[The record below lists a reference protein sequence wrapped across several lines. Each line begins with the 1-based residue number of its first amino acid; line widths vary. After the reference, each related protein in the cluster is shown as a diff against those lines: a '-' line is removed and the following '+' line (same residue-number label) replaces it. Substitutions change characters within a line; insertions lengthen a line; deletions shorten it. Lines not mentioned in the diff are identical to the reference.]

1 MNRFSFERNSS
12 DDAWFKAGT
21 LDVTTTVLVTA
32 ICASSFLVFAISPKL
47 LAPLV
52 LDPIAVRSGQ
62 IWRVFTWPFVNQ
74 PELFAV
80 LTLAVFYMFG
90 RELERIIGRIKFA
103 WMLGFLIVVPGFAA
117 IVLYKPIFGLQ
128 HVEIAVFLIFVM
140 LNPMARSFFNIP
152 LWVLGAVFLAINV
165 LQLVGLRDW
174 NQLAFQAIVL
184 GTALL
189 CMGAFDLSENYP
201 WIPKIPLPQFITRDP
216 YQKSNRER
224 ERRQRAQQRNAP
236 RQSSSASR
244 PASRRKGAEDNV
256 VPLRNQSRPEPRL
269 GRADQADMDTLLD
282 KISASGIDSL
292 TPDERRRLDDLSR
305 RLRGEA

>member
-103 WMLGFLIVVPGFAA
+103 WMLGFLIV
-117 IVLYKPIFGLQ
+117 
-128 HVEIAVFLIFVM
+128 VM